1 MPITVHC
8 AECGHKLNVPVHLS
22 GHDVQ
27 CPQCHARVQV
37 EGPLMPPPLMPGGAT
52 APDSSPA
59 RVLPVTPLPPNP
71 TAAST
76 LPPGVALDAAHHV
89 AIPKTLPPADP
100 LQQTAPYLP
109 GQHYSA
115 PPQPGIQDA
124 APAAPRQS
132 PAGGQGGVDSFGSAP
147 ATEFGT
153 APAGPP
159 TGDVVTRAI
168 RMRNKNSSVTVLV
181 VLTLLGLMA
190 VALAVL
196 LLQRS
201 RLNPPSRDVVKKLLP
216 ADVAIER
223 LGSRKSAL
231 GYSLR
236 LPSTFQRGVAPPTSG
251 LPKDTKTHSW
261 AAAEGGDDEGSFLHL
276 ILLNKAIDIQSELHS
291 LDEIGETIAFPAR
304 INSKSGH
311 RRIGDQDLV
320 AVRGLLVGKKSSQPG
335 IVYFIADG
343 NRTLILI
350 GAGSGVDAKDVQ
362 YLLDHAVRTI
372 RRDS

>member
-1 MPITVHC
+1 
-8 AECGHKLNVPVHLS
+8 
-22 GHDVQ
+22 
-27 CPQCHARVQV
+27 
-37 EGPLMPPPLMPGGAT
+37 
-52 APDSSPA
+52 
-59 RVLPVTPLPPNP
+59 
-71 TAAST
+71 
-76 LPPGVALDAAHHV
+76 
-89 AIPKTLPPADP
+89 
-100 LQQTAPYLP
+100 
-109 GQHYSA
+109 
-115 PPQPGIQDA
+115 
-124 APAAPRQS
+124 
-132 PAGGQGGVDSFGSAP
+132 
-147 ATEFGT
+147 
-153 APAGPP
+153 
-159 TGDVVTRAI
+159 
-168 RMRNKNSSVTVLV
+168 
-181 VLTLLGLMA
+181 LGLMA